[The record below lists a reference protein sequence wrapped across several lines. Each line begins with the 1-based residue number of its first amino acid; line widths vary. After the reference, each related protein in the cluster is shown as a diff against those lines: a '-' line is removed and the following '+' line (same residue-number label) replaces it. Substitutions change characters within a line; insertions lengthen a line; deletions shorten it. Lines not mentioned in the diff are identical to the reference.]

1 VLTEFAPAKINL
13 CLHVTGRRDDRYHL
27 LDSLVVFGSI
37 GDRLHA
43 TRATELSLT
52 IGGAFGAG
60 LGAGSDN
67 LVLRAAQ
74 ALASRLGRPPGARLH
89 LEKDLPIASGIG
101 GGSADAAAA
110 LRVLADLWDLA
121 PAERALM
128 PEIAV
133 ELGADVLVCLNSC
146 PARMRGIGEEID
158 SVTLPLLHMVLVN
171 PGVPVPTAAVFEAL
185 ALLPGATGSQPLRPQ
200 SWTQAS
206 CLLVWLANT
215 HNDLQAA
222 AIGLCPQIA
231 AVLDAL
237 LATSGCRFARMSGSG
252 ATCFGVYESAAEAET
267 AASSLAAS
275 GWWARAGRSWR
286 VRPAFG

>member
-13 CLHVTGRRDDRYHL
+13 CLHVTGRRRDRYHL
-27 LDSLVVFGSI
+27 LDSLVVFASI

-43 TRATELSLT
+43 AAAGDLSLT

-60 LGAGSDN
+60 LGTGPDN

-74 ALASRLGRPPGARLH
+74 ALAIRLGRPPGARLH

-121 PAERALM
+121 PAERTIL

-133 ELGADVLVCLNSC
+133 ELGADVLVCLTSL

-185 ALLPGATGSQPLRPQ
+185 ALLPGATGSQPLYLQ

-206 CLLVWLANT
+206 CLLAWLADT
-215 HNDLQAA
+215 HNDLQAP
-222 AIGLCPQIA
+222 AIGLCPQITGA
-231 AVLDAL
+231 LDAL
-237 LATSGCRFARMSGSG
+237 LGTSGCRFARMSGSG
-252 ATCFGVYESAAEAET
+252 ATCFGLYETAGEAEI
-267 AASSLAAS
+267 AASSLSAS
-275 GWWARAGRSWR
+275 GWWARAGATI
-286 VRPAFG
+286 RPASG